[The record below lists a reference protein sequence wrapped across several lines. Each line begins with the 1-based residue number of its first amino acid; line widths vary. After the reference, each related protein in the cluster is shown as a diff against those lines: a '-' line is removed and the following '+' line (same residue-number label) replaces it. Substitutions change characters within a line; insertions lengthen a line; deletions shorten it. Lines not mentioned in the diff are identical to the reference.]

1 MLQIYSTDTPNLFG
15 LHQTIEDSVKE
26 GIRIADTT
34 ELKRLVGEQRDK
46 CKAELQN
53 VYGIANPNS
62 HKQVIAAFSE
72 LAMNELPCIFD
83 ICYDTEKDKWSTNAE
98 KLAELKMMDVPIAFT
113 LSNYRA
119 LNNIMST
126 LNSLDDLKDADGC
139 VHPLVSYG
147 KTGRINYS
155 NPALMNINKKVLWG
169 CIVPRDD
176 DSTLYSIDIKNQEP
190 WILINML
197 GIESLV
203 HALDGKGLYESM
215 FSQWFGYLPDDVER
229 KEFKTSW
236 NALTYG
242 ASKRLIVERCKHID
256 GGIVYS
262 NFKNIPEL
270 DAYRKECTSKGYGCK
285 RSCETVFGTQLECDG
300 NRGMALARQQMDY
313 RIQGTGVDILS
324 FLNDN
329 LEDKAL
335 EYGYDQMVHPYFF
348 RHDELIVSISNALI
362 DTIGEDA
369 VEAFLKDTFEHRID
383 DWVPFQVEISK
394 IEGISSLDS
403 LMADDEE

>member
-1 MLQIYSTDTPNLFG
+1 MLQIYSTDTPNLVG
-15 LHQTIEDSVKE
+15 LHQTIEESVEE

-34 ELKRLVGEQRDK
+34 ELKKLVQDQRDK
-46 CKAELQN
+46 YRKELQD
-53 VYGIANPNS
+53 VYGILNPNS
-62 HKQVIAAFSE
+62 SKQVIEAFKQ
-72 LAMNELPCIFD
+72 LALGEVPCIFD
-83 ICYDTEKDKWSTNAE
+83 ICYDEAKDKWTTNAE
-98 KLAELKMMDVPIAFT
+98 KLAELKMLEIPIAFT
-113 LSNYRA
+113 LSNYRV
-119 LNNIMST
+119 LNNILST
-126 LNSLDDLKDADGC
+126 LNTLDDLKDKNGF
-139 VHPLVSYG
+139 VHPVVSYG

-155 NPALMNINKKVLWG
+155 NPALMNINKKVLWS

-197 GIESLV
+197 GIESLSQV
-203 HALDGKGLYESM
+203 IGSKGLYESM
-215 FSQWFGYLPDDVER
+215 FKEWFGHMPDEIER

-242 ASKRLIVERCKHID
+242 ASKKLIVERCKHID
-256 GGIVYS
+256 GGIIYN

-270 DAYRKECTSKGYGCK
+270 DAYKKECTAKGYGNK
-285 RSCETVFGTQLECDG
+285 RACETIFGTQLECDG

-329 LEDKAL
+329 LSDRAAEL
-335 EYGYDQMVHPYFF
+335 GYDEMIHPYFF

-369 VEAFLKDTFEHRID
+369 VEAFLKDTFEHQID
-383 DWVPFQVEISK
+383 NWVPFQVEISK
-394 IEGISSLDS
+394 VAGVSDLSSLMTD
-403 LMADDEE
+403 DDE